1 MNSKLIRKIAVNLE
15 TILIV
20 GIFVFY
26 SGSVTVAPQIEKLIK
41 VGSYGILLIL
51 IALSWKRFAYVLTR
65 DKLILTLL
73 SIAVMSFFWSAAPDF
88 TLNEVKS
95 VVRATFLGVYMAMRY
110 STKEQIQLLIY
121 SLITIAI
128 LSLIT
133 YIVSPGTGSHIA
145 NGVLAW
151 RGIYRHKNHLGRIM
165 ALSPLFLAFSISK
178 RHSLWKTLVIFGLMF
193 ALIILSQSKTA
204 LILFVSLSSVLVL
217 YKIAKQHYKIKA
229 ILAILT
235 ILVVGSTSI
244 LIVTNLEYVLVDV
257 LGKDLG
263 LNGRVP
269 IWTLSIEKGLER
281 PWFGYGFAAFWTSE
295 ESLYVT
301 DNSWALSDAKATGD
315 VNRRFN
321 AHNGYLDIF
330 LQLGFAGFFLYL
342 TMYFTVLWRTL
353 NLFFLTRRIEVIC
366 MIQIL
371 VMQFIVNFSVGNTI
385 LTSDIIWI
393 YFISINLIS
402 SRERKEIA
410 LANRYRPQKIL
421 SIPAES

>member
-1 MNSKLIRKIAVNLE
+1 MNNKLIRKIAVRLE

-26 SGSVTVAPQIEKLIK
+26 SGSVTLAPQIEKLIK

-65 DKLILTLL
+65 DKLILILL
-73 SIAVMSFFWSAAPDF
+73 SIAVMSIFWSAAPHI
-88 TLNEVKS
+88 TSNEVKA
-95 VVRATFLGVYMAMRY
+95 VVRSTFLGVYMAMRY

-121 SLITIAI
+121 SLITIAV

-133 YIVSPGTGSHIA
+133 AIFSPDRGTHIA
-145 NGVLAW
+145 NGVIAW
-151 RGIYRHKNHLGRIM
+151 RGIYRHKNHLGRMM

-178 RHSLWKTLVIFGLMF
+178 KHSYWKTTIIFSLMF

-204 LILFVSLSSVLVL
+204 LIVFVSLSSVLVL
-217 YKIAKQHYKIKA
+217 YKIAQQHYKTKA

-235 ILVVGSTSI
+235 ILVVGSTSVFI
-244 LIVTNLEYVLVDV
+244 STNIEYVLVDV
-257 LGKDLG
+257 LGKDVG
-263 LNGRVP
+263 LNGRIP

-301 DNSWALSDAKATGD
+301 NNSWALSDAKATGD
-315 VNRRFN
+315 LNRRFN

-330 LQLGFAGFFLYL
+330 LQLGFVGFFLYL
-342 TMYFTVLWRTL
+342 IMYFAVLWRTL
-353 NLFFLTRRIEVIC
+353 NLFFITRRIEVIC

-371 VMQFIVNFSVGNTI
+371 VMQFLVNFSVGNTI
-385 LTSDIIWI
+385 LSNDIIWF

-402 SRERKEIA
+402 SRERKEIS
-410 LANRYRPQKIL
+410 LLNKFRPTKKIVNTG
-421 SIPAES
+421 